1 MALITMDV
9 SGIKSP
15 LSVDFVIKTHI
26 MNGKKE
32 VVYMFFLFLLSFA
45 AAVFFGVRWFKS
57 HSFEYLDGVRFSEQL
72 DVDFWLCM
80 ATVALA
86 LFLGAATFLQ

>member
-1 MALITMDV
+1 
-9 SGIKSP
+9 
-15 LSVDFVIKTHI
+15 

-32 VVYMFFLFLLSFA
+32 VVYMFFLFLLGYYVSWFLC
-45 AAVFFGVRWFKS
+45 VRWFKS

>member
-1 MALITMDV
+1 
-9 SGIKSP
+9 
-15 LSVDFVIKTHI
+15 
-26 MNGKKE
+26 
-32 VVYMFFLFLLSFA
+32 MFFLFLLGYYVSW
-45 AAVFFGVRWFKS
+45 FFGVRWFKS

>member
-1 MALITMDV
+1 MDV
-9 SGIKSP
+9 YGIKSP

-80 ATVALA
+80 VTVALD

>member
-1 MALITMDV
+1 M
-9 SGIKSP
+9 
-15 LSVDFVIKTHI
+15 
-26 MNGKKE
+26 
-32 VVYMFFLFLLSFA
+32 YMVFLFLLSFA